1 MPKDGK
7 FHLIVRRKQYGNKQG
22 MARMSQEAYT
32 ALLEVALKSGLE
44 IKDVLSQMVLWCSQ
58 NYAIDYVM
66 DVLISE
72 DTEVEGSEKK

>member
-1 MPKDGK
+1 
-7 FHLIVRRKQYGNKQG
+7 
-22 MARMSQEAYT
+22 MSQEAYT

-58 NYAIDYVM
+58 NCAIDYVM

-72 DTEVEGSEKK
+72 DSEEGEKK